1 MKKKQFSKKQKEG
14 AKQFAAFITEVA
26 EAMKRHKV
34 EDMLCVF
41 GLNGEVRNTY
51 IPLSEKGEMELYCKL
66 SDGIHEWLKMVG
78 FGKSGNPKHT
88 GTLKMDKNNIN

>member
-1 MKKKQFSKKQKEG
+1 MNNEQKTK
-14 AKQFAAFITEVA
+14 ARQFAAFITDVA
-26 EAMKRHKV
+26 KAMQKHKV

-66 SDGIHEWLKMVG
+66 SDGINEWLQMVG
-78 FGKSGNPKHT
+78 FGKSGNPKFT
-88 GTLKMDKNNIN
+88 GSLAIDKTKPNQP